1 MDALNLCP
9 PLSFKYN
16 IRRSQMNERSEERV
30 QWIYSSQNN
39 SELSE
44 RYDEWAKDY
53 DKDLSEVFG
62 WIAPKTASDYLAK
75 YVSPNSNVLDAGAGT
90 GLVGLALA
98 EHGFQNLTAMDLSE
112 GMLKEARNKNV
123 YKSFDQMTLG
133 EHLDY
138 ETNSFDAVITVGVM
152 TLGHAGPESFD
163 ELIRITKPQGYIVFT
178 IRTDVYLENGFK
190 EKQAEVESNKLWKLI
205 EISDEF
211 HPLPVGEPEVLHQ
224 VWVYKVLS

>member
-1 MDALNLCP
+1 
-9 PLSFKYN
+9 
-16 IRRSQMNERSEERV
+16 MNERSEERV

-44 RYDEWAKDY
+44 RYDEWAKEY

-75 YVSPNSNVLDAGAGT
+75 YVEANSNVLDAGAGT

-152 TLGHAGPESFD
+152 TLGHAGP
-163 ELIRITKPQGYIVFT
+163 
-178 IRTDVYLENGFK
+178 
-190 EKQAEVESNKLWKLI
+190 
-205 EISDEF
+205 
-211 HPLPVGEPEVLHQ
+211 
-224 VWVYKVLS
+224 

>member
-1 MDALNLCP
+1 
-9 PLSFKYN
+9 
-16 IRRSQMNERSEERV
+16 MNERSEERV

-75 YVSPNSNVLDAGAGT
+75 YVEANSNVLDAGAGT

-211 HPLPVGEPEVLHQ
+211 HPLPVGNRKFCIRFGCTRSYLRIDSYSPSFDCPVTKLIHR
-224 VWVYKVLS
+224 

>member
-1 MDALNLCP
+1 
-9 PLSFKYN
+9 
-16 IRRSQMNERSEERV
+16 MNERSEERV

-75 YVSPNSNVLDAGAGT
+75 YVEANSNVLDAGAGT

-190 EKQAEVESNKLWKLI
+190 EKQAEIESEGLWEVI

-211 HPLPVGEPEVLHQ
+211 HPLPEGEPEVLHQ

>member
-1 MDALNLCP
+1 
-9 PLSFKYN
+9 
-16 IRRSQMNERSEERV
+16 MNERSEERV

-75 YVSPNSNVLDAGAGT
+75 YVEANSNVLDAGAGT

-190 EKQAEVESNKLWKLI
+190 EKQAEIESKGLWKVI

>member
-1 MDALNLCP
+1 
-9 PLSFKYN
+9 
-16 IRRSQMNERSEERV
+16 MNERSEERV

-75 YVSPNSNVLDAGAGT
+75 YVEANSNVLDAGAGT
-90 GLVGLALA
+90 GLVGLALG
-98 EHGFQNLTAMDLSE
+98 EHGFQNLTAMDLSK

>member
-1 MDALNLCP
+1 
-9 PLSFKYN
+9 
-16 IRRSQMNERSEERV
+16 MNERSEERV

-75 YVSPNSNVLDAGAGT
+75 YVEANSNVLDAGAGT

-190 EKQAEVESNKLWKLI
+190 EKQAEVESKGLWEVI

>member
-1 MDALNLCP
+1 
-9 PLSFKYN
+9 
-16 IRRSQMNERSEERV
+16 MNERSEERV

-75 YVSPNSNVLDAGAGT
+75 YVEANSNVLDAGAGT

-112 GMLKEARNKNV
+112 GMLKEARNKNI

>member
-1 MDALNLCP
+1 
-9 PLSFKYN
+9 
-16 IRRSQMNERSEERV
+16 MNERSEERV

-75 YVSPNSNVLDAGAGT
+75 YVEANSNVLDAGAGT

-211 HPLPVGEPEVLHQ
+211 PPLPVGEPEVLHQ

>member
-1 MDALNLCP
+1 
-9 PLSFKYN
+9 
-16 IRRSQMNERSEERV
+16 MNERSEARV

-75 YVSPNSNVLDAGAGT
+75 YVEANSNVLDAGAGT

-98 EHGFQNLTAMDLSE
+98 EHGFQNLTAMDLSG

>member
-16 IRRSQMNERSEERV
+16 IRRSQLNERSEERV

-75 YVSPNSNVLDAGAGT
+75 YVEANSNVLDAGAGT

>member
-1 MDALNLCP
+1 
-9 PLSFKYN
+9 
-16 IRRSQMNERSEERV
+16 MNERSEERV

-75 YVSPNSNVLDAGAGT
+75 YVEANSNVLDAGAGT

-224 VWVYKVLS
+224 VWVYKILS

>member
-1 MDALNLCP
+1 
-9 PLSFKYN
+9 
-16 IRRSQMNERSEERV
+16 MNERSEERV

-75 YVSPNSNVLDAGAGT
+75 YVEANSNVLDAGAGT

-112 GMLKEARNKNV
+112 GMLKEARNKNI

-211 HPLPVGEPEVLHQ
+211 PPLPVGEPEVLHQ

>member
-1 MDALNLCP
+1 
-9 PLSFKYN
+9 
-16 IRRSQMNERSEERV
+16 MNERSEERV

-75 YVSPNSNVLDAGAGT
+75 YVSPDSNVLDAGAGT

-112 GMLKEARNKNV
+112 GMLKEARNKNI

-211 HPLPVGEPEVLHQ
+211 PPLPVGEPEVLHQ

>member
-1 MDALNLCP
+1 
-9 PLSFKYN
+9 
-16 IRRSQMNERSEERV
+16 MNERSEERV

-190 EKQAEVESNKLWKLI
+190 EKQAEVDSNKLWKLI

>member
-1 MDALNLCP
+1 
-9 PLSFKYN
+9 
-16 IRRSQMNERSEERV
+16 MNERSEERV

-75 YVSPNSNVLDAGAGT
+75 YVEANSNVLDAGAGT

-224 VWVYKVLS
+224 VWVYKLLS

>member
-1 MDALNLCP
+1 
-9 PLSFKYN
+9 
-16 IRRSQMNERSEERV
+16 MNEKSEERV

-53 DKDLSEVFG
+53 DNDLSKYYG
-62 WIAPKTASDYLAK
+62 WIAPKTAANYLAK
-75 YVSPNSNVLDAGAGT
+75 YVNKESTILDAGAGT

-98 EHGFQNLTAMDLSE
+98 EYGFRNLTAMDLSK
-112 GMLKEARNKNV
+112 GMLKEASSKNV
-123 YKSFDQMTLG
+123 YRNLDQMTLG
-133 EHLDY
+133 EELDY
-138 ETNSFDAVITVGVM
+138 KTDHFDAVITVGVM

-190 EKQAEVESNKLWKLI
+190 QKQDAMESSGLWEVV

-211 HPLPVGEPEVLHQ
+211 HPLPTGEPEVLHQ
-224 VWVYKVLS
+224 VWVYRVLS

>member
-1 MDALNLCP
+1 
-9 PLSFKYN
+9 
-16 IRRSQMNERSEERV
+16 MNERSEERV

-75 YVSPNSNVLDAGAGT
+75 YVGANSNVLDAGAGT

>member
-1 MDALNLCP
+1 
-9 PLSFKYN
+9 
-16 IRRSQMNERSEERV
+16 MNERSEERV

-75 YVSPNSNVLDAGAGT
+75 YVEANSNVLDAGAGT
-90 GLVGLALA
+90 GLVGLALE

-224 VWVYKVLS
+224 VWVYKILS

>member
-1 MDALNLCP
+1 
-9 PLSFKYN
+9 
-16 IRRSQMNERSEERV
+16 MNERSEERV

-75 YVSPNSNVLDAGAGT
+75 YVEANSNVLDAGAGT

-98 EHGFQNLTAMDLSE
+98 EHGFQNLTALDLSE

>member
-1 MDALNLCP
+1 
-9 PLSFKYN
+9 
-16 IRRSQMNERSEERV
+16 MNERSEERV

-75 YVSPNSNVLDAGAGT
+75 YVSPDSNVLDAGAGT

-224 VWVYKVLS
+224 VWVYKILS

>member
-1 MDALNLCP
+1 
-9 PLSFKYN
+9 
-16 IRRSQMNERSEERV
+16 MNERSEERV

-75 YVSPNSNVLDAGAGT
+75 YVEANSNVLDAGAGT

-112 GMLKEARNKNV
+112 GMLKESRNKNI